1 MLGKITDAAPS
12 TRWRDAINALHA
24 GKSVITKAGVDE
36 YLGESLDAPGLNP
49 KKLYKIYRSPE
60 VIKAALPLMRGLRI
74 LDGHH
79 FETADNLRNDKL
91 VGTTGDEPEMKNGAA
106 LINVTIWDDRAIK
119 EIEAKTKEQFSLG
132 YAYKL
137 DMTPGTAPDGRHYDG
152 VFTEIIPE
160 HVALVPVG
168 RVNHAGNAGPLARI
182 ADSGEGMEFH
192 EAMTV
197 LSQMCPDT
205 PADIVRAGITE
216 TLAKLNAEEAK
227 NGPENTSKG
236 GDEKRLK
243 GLVADEEKG
252 LGLAKIVTDALNK
265 FFTKKEP
272 IVADEKDKN
281 RLEREDRMTRD
292 MLYQMRDKPKEDVI
306 KCLDTMGMT
315 DAAKRMLKD
324 GAKGDD
330 DRSKAHKALH
340 DGLFSDKKAEDA
352 ITYGDHMPAWSSGL
366 GRGGWNHIAL
376 PGGGSGGGEA
386 HDAADKKAS
395 DEDKNKEAENKYDH
409 KEDEMKKYRLEAKKL
424 LESGL
429 HEDAVKIHLMKSHGV
444 SDDYAHEL
452 VERARHIPASESPKG
467 KTKDEEDAERKE
479 AIRREVEEQR
489 KKEREEED
497 KRRQKADEARDEVEK
512 ETGRLH
518 GCRVGDSAED
528 IYRAG
533 LNSIGFVGA
542 DTVPTDALAG
552 TFRAF
557 ANQRSRSTAHLGDSL
572 EASSDVTKMASDLLG

>member
-74 LDGHH
+74 LDGHY

-152 VFTEIIPE
+152 VLTEIIPE

-168 RVNHAGNAGPLARI
+168 RVNHTGNAGPLARI

-216 TLAKLNAEEAK
+216 TLAKLNAKEAK
-227 NGPENTSKG
+227 NGPENTPKG
-236 GDEKRLK
+236 GDEKRPK
-243 GLVADEEKG
+243 GPVADEEKG
-252 LGLAKIVTDALNK
+252 QGLAKIVTDALNK
-265 FFTKKEP
+265 FFTTKEP
-272 IVADEKDKN
+272 VMADEEEKK
-281 RLEREDRMTRD
+281 RLEREDRMARD
-292 MLYQMRDKPKEDVI
+292 MLHHMADKPKEKVRE
-306 KCLDTMGMT
+306 CLESMGLV
-315 DAAKRMLKD
+315 DAAKRVLSESEKS
-324 GAKGDD
+324 GKAGDAPGFRHTQND
-330 DRSKAHKALH
+330 
-340 DGLFSDKKAEDA
+340 LFGGVSTNT
-352 ITYGDHMPAWSSGL
+352 ISGGGH
-366 GRGGWNHIAL
+366 GRGGWNHD
-376 PGGGSGGGEA
+376 EA
-386 HDAADKKAS
+386 EKKEKEKREDDKEKCM
-395 DEDKNKEAENKYDH
+395 KEA
-409 KEDEMKKYRLEAKKL
+409 RLEAKEL
-424 LESGL
+424 LDKGM
-429 HEDAVKIHLMKSHGV
+429 HKDAVALHLEKGRGF
-444 SDDYAHEL
+444 AKEEAEEL

-557 ANQRSRSTAHLGDSL
+557 ANQRSRSAAHLGDSL